1 MPAGGSYFAQSKVPG
16 GSGATRLHGCNV
28 AYATTRNAVYF
39 VTFSGGFIWL
49 SAEGIHGRT
58 STAIAAEAVAES
70 VLRFFADGMRFPHH

>member
-1 MPAGGSYFAQSKVPG
+1 MPKAKVPG
-16 GSGATRLHGCNV
+16 DTGATRLHGCNV

-39 VTFSGGFIWL
+39 VTFGGSFIWL

-70 VLRFFADGMRFPHH
+70 VLHFFADGMRFPHH